1 MDDDLI
7 RQKLDQAVGIL
18 DALGLDAWLTFGRET
33 SDGGDPALPLILG
46 RSVTWQSAFIVT
58 RSGERVAVV
67 GSHDAESIKSLDA
80 WSQVIGY
87 VQSIRGPLIET
98 LSKFNPVKIAINY
111 SMDDP
116 KADGLSHGLWLLL
129 REYLG
134 QTPFID
140 RFVSADG
147 VIRAL
152 RGRKSPAELD
162 RIRRAIATTDAV
174 FAEIA
179 RFARPGRSEVE
190 IHRFMHER
198 AAARGV
204 GLAWDPQGC
213 PIVSTGPQSMTGHA
227 VPSAKLAITPG
238 QIFHLDFGV
247 RQDEYCSDLQR
258 AWYVPRE
265 RETAP
270 PDDVQRAFD
279 TIVAAIEAAKRALR
293 PGVECWRIDAIAR
306 QVIVDAGYPEYD
318 HATGHQVGRAAHDG
332 GGVLG
337 PRWERYGRT
346 PLFLVEQDQVF
357 TLELGIQVPQRG
369 YLGLEEMV
377 IVSDSGCEWLSTPQT
392 TLPLLEQHARSS
404 AS

>member
-1 MDDDLI
+1 MDGQLI
-7 RQKLDQAVGIL
+7 SQKLDQAVGIL
-18 DALGLDAWLTFGRET
+18 DALGLDAWLTFVRET
-33 SDGGDPALPLILG
+33 SDGGDPVLPLILG

-58 RSGERVAVV
+58 RGGARIAIV
-67 GSHDAESIKSLDA
+67 GSHDAESIKAIAA

-98 LSKFNPVKIAINY
+98 LTKLNPAKIAINY

-116 KADGLSHGLWLLL
+116 KADGMSHGLWLLL

-152 RGRKSPAELD
+152 RGRKSPAEVVSV
-162 RIRRAIATTDAV
+162 RGAIATTDAI
-174 FAEIA
+174 FAEMGK
-179 RFARPGRSEVE
+179 FARPGRSEVE

-227 VPSAKLAITPG
+227 VPSATLAITPG

-258 AWYVPRE
+258 AWYVPRAGE
-265 RETAP
+265 SAAP
-270 PDDVQRAFD
+270 EDVQRAFK
-279 TIVAAIEAAKRALR
+279 TIVAAIEAAKQSLR

-306 QVIVDAGYPEYD
+306 QVVIDADYPAYD

-346 PLFLVEQDQVF
+346 PMFVVEHDQVF

-377 IVSDSGCEWLSTPQT
+377 IVTDSGCEWLSTPQT
-392 TLPLLEQHARSS
+392 TLPLLDRRASS
-404 AS
+404 PAS